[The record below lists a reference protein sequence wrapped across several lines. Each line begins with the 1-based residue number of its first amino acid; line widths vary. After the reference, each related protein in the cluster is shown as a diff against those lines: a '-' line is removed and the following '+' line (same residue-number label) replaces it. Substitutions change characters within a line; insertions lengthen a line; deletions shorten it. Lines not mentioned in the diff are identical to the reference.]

1 MSPKPAQS
9 ISLLIHG
16 STGQLRCKSEGG
28 VWRAAPAVP
37 WTQKDELADSLEP
50 KDSRPAWKLEQDLL
64 TLEEDKEKEGKD
76 KKAGARE
83 ERVDKEEEKGESTG
97 REILCE
103 FLASYSSF
111 SQNQGE
117 A

>member
-37 WTQKDELADSLEP
+37 WTQKAELG
-50 KDSRPAWKLEQDLL
+50 DSRPAWKLEQDLL